1 MCVLEGVLVR
11 DVCVCE
17 VCVWCGGGIGC
28 VVRCTCG
35 VCICVSGVGI

>member
-11 DVCVCE
+11 DVCVYE

-28 VVRCTCG
+28 VCVYVGC
-35 VCICVSGVGI
+35 VCMLRWCVCV